1 VTAAFFDVD
10 NTVVKGSSLFL
21 IGRGLIAHGV
31 VSRRDVAR
39 YALVQVL
46 FRLRGE
52 HLGDLAGAQDRALA
66 LGAGLLVDDVV
77 ATGRQVYEERV
88 AGRLWPQT
96 VALALGHLAAGEE
109 VWLVSAAPVELVQ
122 IIAGRLGL
130 TGGLGTAAEVRDG
143 RWTGRL
149 ASPILH
155 GSAKA
160 VAVRA
165 LAVERGLALGRCHAY
180 SDSVNDKDLLAAVGH
195 AHAVNPDR
203 RLLRLARHQG
213 WPVHRHRSE
222 PWRAACT
229 ALRCRL
235 RIPFWPVRR
244 WPQPVERMSMW
255 GKSQVTRRPRR
266 TN

>member
-1 VTAAFFDVD
+1 MTAAFFDVD

-52 HLGDLAGAQDRALA
+52 HLGHLAGAQDRALA

-96 VALALGHLAAGEE
+96 VALALGHLAAGEQ

-160 VAVRA
+160 VAVRPWPSSA
-165 LAVERGLALGRCHAY
+165 GCRWADATPTATRSTIRTCWPQSAMPTRSTRTAACFGWPATRAGRYTGTGPSLGAPPAPHCSVASASRSGLSAGGRSPLNGCRCG
-180 SDSVNDKDLLAAVGH
+180 VGH
-195 AHAVNPDR
+195 R
-203 RLLRLARHQG
+203 
-213 WPVHRHRSE
+213 
-222 PWRAACT
+222 
-229 ALRCRL
+229 
-235 RIPFWPVRR
+235 
-244 WPQPVERMSMW
+244 
-255 GKSQVTRRPRR
+255 
-266 TN
+266 